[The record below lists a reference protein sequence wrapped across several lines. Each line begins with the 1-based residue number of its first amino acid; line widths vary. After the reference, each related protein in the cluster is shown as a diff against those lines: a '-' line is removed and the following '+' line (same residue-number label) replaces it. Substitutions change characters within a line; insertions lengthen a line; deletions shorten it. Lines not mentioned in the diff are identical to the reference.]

1 MAFLWQQSIKAHILQ
16 GILPI
21 KLAQVPAEVIAGITL
36 ATLAIPEVL
45 GYTKI
50 SGTPLVTG
58 LYTILLPMILYAI
71 FGGSRHLVVGAD
83 SATAA
88 ILASSIASM
97 AAPRSDEWLALAGIL
112 ALMAAGFLLI
122 ARFARLGFLADFLS
136 RTVLVGFLSGVGIQ
150 VAIGEISGML
160 GLQGGGHDTITR
172 FLTSLRQI
180 ERINYTA
187 FALSAAVLLIVLASQ
202 KISKK
207 IPGPLIAV
215 IGAIIASWALNLGA
229 YGIQVL
235 GEIPRGLPK
244 IGLPELVLNWTLIQK
259 LMPTAFAMFVVILAQ
274 SAATSRAYATRYN
287 EHFDEN
293 VDLVG
298 LAMANIGAA
307 LSGAF
312 VVNGSPTKT
321 QIADSAG
328 AQSQLSQLTT
338 SFIVILVLLFLTG
351 PLAYMPEAVLSS
363 VVFLIGIELVD
374 IKGMCK
380 IYGERQ
386 WEFWV
391 ALITAA
397 VVVFVGVEQSI
408 ILAIVLSLVVHT
420 RHGYRPNN
428 MLITLD
434 KIQGWHLKP
443 IINPEQAMPGL
454 MIYRF
459 MHNMYYANI
468 QVLTEEVTNLTRG
481 ANPPLQWFCIDV
493 AAVNDV
499 DFTAAET
506 LRTLHDSLAKQ
517 GIRLV
522 FSEISEDVKVEF
534 DRSKFT
540 ELFGTDAYFCTFT
553 AVVSAFS
560 KWKED
565 EIRVKAP
572 VPAKI

>member
-1 MAFLWQQSIKAHILQ
+1 MAFLGQQGIIKVKILQ
-16 GILPI
+16 GILPV
-21 KLAQVPAEVIAGITL
+21 KLAQVPADVIAGITL
-36 ATLAIPEVL
+36 AALAIPEVL

-50 SGTPLVTG
+50 SGTPLITG

-71 FGGSRHLVVGAD
+71 FGASRHLVVGAD

-97 AAPRSDEWLALAGIL
+97 AAPRSNEWLALAGIL

-136 RTVLVGFLSGVGIQ
+136 RTVLIGFLSGIGIQ

-160 GLQGGGHDTITR
+160 GLPGGGHDSITR
-172 FLTSLRQI
+172 ILTSLRQI
-180 ERINYTA
+180 ERINSTA
-187 FALSAAVLLIVLASQ
+187 FALSAAVLLIVLASR

-244 IGLPELVLNWTLIQK
+244 IGLPELVLSWTLIQK
-259 LMPTAFAMFVVILAQ
+259 LVPTAFAMFVVILAQ
-274 SAATSRAYATRYN
+274 SAATSRAYATRYS

-307 LSGAF
+307 LSGTF

-338 SFIVILVLLFLTG
+338 SFIFILVLIFLTG
-351 PLAYMPEAVLSS
+351 PLSYMPEAVLSS
-363 VVFLIGIELVD
+363 VVFLIGMELVD
-374 IKGMCK
+374 IKEMHK

-391 ALITAA
+391 ALTMAA

-408 ILAIVLSLVVHT
+408 LLAIVLSLVAHT
-420 RHGYRPNN
+420 RHGYLLNN
-428 MLITLD
+428 
-434 KIQGWHLKP
+434 
-443 IINPEQAMPGL
+443 
-454 MIYRF
+454 
-459 MHNMYYANI
+459 
-468 QVLTEEVTNLTRG
+468 
-481 ANPPLQWFCIDV
+481 ID
-493 AAVNDV
+493 
-499 DFTAAET
+499 
-506 LRTLHDSLAKQ
+506 RKS
-517 GIRLV
+517 
-522 FSEISEDVKVEF
+522 
-534 DRSKFT
+534 
-540 ELFGTDAYFCTFT
+540 
-553 AVVSAFS
+553 VV
-560 KWKED
+560 
-565 EIRVKAP
+565 
-572 VPAKI
+572 